1 MSIVGGLSETKQAR
15 LLGRRPEVVV
25 ATVGRFWELVQGN
38 EAHLRDLGRLRFF
51 VLDEADRCVVSL
63 SVCMCVVV

>member
-1 MSIVGGLSETKQAR
+1 MGGLSETKQAR

-51 VLDEADRCVVSL
+51 VLDEADRWVVCVW
-63 SVCMCVVV
+63 VCVYV